1 MAKKKKGKQLSSR
14 MTTLAEELGTF
25 LGTSERKANEWLAR
39 QQQLRT
45 QLSAIR
51 DKATALLSQLGP
63 GKDVKEAGGGGKK
76 GKAGK
81 KARAG
86 KGGKGAKAAR
96 GGKKAAATAAARKAP
111 RKAARPAA
119 KRPAPMAAS
128 SAFEPEP
135 EPMDLEGIDE

>member
-1 MAKKKKGKQLSSR
+1 MAKRKKGKQLSSR

-25 LGTSERKANEWLAR
+25 LGTSERKANAWLAR

-63 GKDVKEAGGGGKK
+63 GRGADGAKGGKK
-76 GKAGK
+76 GKGAKEGK
-81 KARAG
+81 KG
-86 KGGKGAKAAR
+86 KEAKGAK

-111 RKAARPAA
+111 RKRPAA
-119 KRPAPMAAS
+119 KKPAPMPTAPV
-128 SAFEPEP
+128 PEP
-135 EPMDLEGIDE
+135 EPMDLEGTDE